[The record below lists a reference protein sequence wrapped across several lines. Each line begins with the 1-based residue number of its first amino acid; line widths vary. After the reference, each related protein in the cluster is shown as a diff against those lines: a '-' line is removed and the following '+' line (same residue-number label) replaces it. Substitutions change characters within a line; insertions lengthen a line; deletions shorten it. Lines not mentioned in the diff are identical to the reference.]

1 MHFSEFPL
9 SRIQTTLERAIGER
23 WIEHQKFKLVKV
35 QANLFTFGLTT
46 VIAPA

>member
-1 MHFSEFPL
+1 MHFSEFTL
-9 SRIQTTLERAIGER
+9 SRLQTTLERATGER

-35 QANLFTFGLTT
+35 QASLFTFGLTT